1 MLILLFIYI
10 NIISDKQRTKF
21 DKVKFLNSM
30 ISKSYLKHE
39 KENIYH
45 FGNLNFLLAMWAT
58 ELCHPRGPH

>member
-30 ISKSYLKHE
+30 IS
-39 KENIYH
+39 
-45 FGNLNFLLAMWAT
+45 
-58 ELCHPRGPH
+58 

>member
-1 MLILLFIYI
+1 M
-10 NIISDKQRTKF
+10 ISDKQRTKF